1 MKKKKFIEKL
11 NDPNNYETK
20 IFYSFLRNLSEF
32 LSKKFSELIQKEYNE
47 LVKFIENLELD
58 SQETFNKL
66 GNLLL
71 TKVKNSVLKFHEFDK
86 FSILVLGKTG
96 VGKTTLINSILQKE
110 SNEDNIGLPHEMDSP
125 QIKFTNTNLFP
136 ALDLWDSRGI
146 ELSNK
151 FNIEEYSKQVLN
163 FIKNGLEEKEQ
174 ENENIKK
181 ANNFIHCIWYCING
195 T

>member
-163 FIKNGLEEKEQ
+163 FIKERMG
-174 ENENIKK
+174 
-181 ANNFIHCIWYCING
+181 F
-195 T
+195 